1 MRPDDERVTR
11 LVQAEAR
18 ALLAYFTRRVDHAA
32 DAGDLLGETLLVI
45 WRRVGALPADP
56 TEARMWMYGV
66 AARVLSQHRRGE
78 GRRTTLAERLRAE
91 LQAPQDPDPDPD
103 PAVAVRAAL
112 ASLDPVDAEIIRLVH
127 WDGVTQAEAATILGR
142 RPGTVRSRYH
152 RARQQLN
159 KFLNEEGSGTD
170 RPGRSSG
177 AQSGPMRRERA

>member
-1 MRPDDERVTR
+1 MRPDGERVTH

-18 ALLAYFTRRVDHAA
+18 GLLAYFTRRVDHTA

-56 TEARMWMYGV
+56 LEARMWMYGV

-91 LQAPQDPDPDPD
+91 LQAPQAPDPDT
-103 PAVAVRAAL
+103 AVAVSDAL
-112 ASLDPVDAEIIRLVH
+112 TSLDPVDAELIRLIH
-127 WDGVTQAEAATILGR
+127 WEGFTQAQAATILGR

-152 RARQQLN
+152 RARHQLH
-159 KFLNEEGSGTD
+159 KLLNEEGSGTGQHANL
-170 RPGRSSG
+170 GRSSKR
-177 AQSGPMRRERA
+177 ADATERS